1 MRHDRRKRYCM
12 NPAIWIPIV
21 VVVLFLAVSLRKVS
35 QGQQKVIERLGK
47 YHSTWD
53 AGIHILVPFIDNVA
67 RNVTIKECV
76 LDTPP
81 QPVITSDN
89 VTMQIDAV
97 VFYRVFDAKLY
108 AYGANNPIEA
118 LSNLSATTLRN
129 IIGEMTLDK
138 SLTSRDEINA
148 KMQTILDDATDPW
161 GIKVSRVEIR
171 NITPPAEIRNAM
183 EREMKAERE
192 RRETILQAQGHRE
205 AIITRAEGDK
215 QAMIL
220 AAEGERDAHIARAEG
235 EAKALLL
242 QKQAEADALVALKKA
257 APSPEVLEL
266 KRYEALTAV
275 ANGKAAKLI
284 IPTDVVEGVR
294 KNVVFSETTE
304 IGNYTAPGE
313 DDPVPE
319 KPDPC
324 CDD

>member
-1 MRHDRRKRYCM
+1 M
-12 NPAIWIPIV
+12 NPWVWIPIV
-21 VVVLFLAVSLRKVS
+21 VVVLFLSVSLRKVS

-266 KRYEALTAV
+266 KRYEALMAV

-313 DDPVPE
+313 DDPVSE

-324 CDD
+324 CDDDE

>member
-1 MRHDRRKRYCM
+1 MGTSGTVILIIA
-12 NPAIWIPIV
+12 AIFAFI
-21 VVVLFLAVSLRKVS
+21 LLCSLRVVS
-35 QGQQKVIERLGK
+35 QGEQRVVERLGK
-47 YHSTWD
+47 YHATWD
-53 AGIHILVPFIDNVA
+53 AGIHVKIPFIDVIA
-67 RNVTIKECV
+67 QKVIIKERV

-89 VTMQIDAV
+89 VTMEIDAV

-118 LSNLSATTLRN
+118 LANLSATTLRN

-148 KMQTILDDATDPW
+148 KMQVILDEATDPW
-161 GIKVSRVEIR
+161 GIKVNRVEIR

-192 RRETILQAQGHRE
+192 RRETILQAEGHRE
-205 AIITRAEGDK
+205 AIIMRAEGDK

-220 AAEGERDAHIARAEG
+220 AAEGERDARIARAEG

-242 QKQAEADALVALKKA
+242 QKQAEADALVAIKKA
-257 APSPEVLEL
+257 APTAEVIEL
-266 KRYEALTAV
+266 KRYEAMVAL

-284 IPTDVVEGVR
+284 IPTDAVEGVR
-294 KNVVFSETTE
+294 KNVMFSETAG
-304 IGNYTAPGE
+304 IGSVTHEGE
-313 DDPVPE
+313 DEPVPQ
-319 KPDPC
+319 KKDPC
-324 CDD
+324 CD